1 MMNYYDRLF
10 AFLERATSPY
20 HTVALAKDE
29 LTKEGFEELYWKE
42 EWQLKKG
49 GKYVLDYYG
58 GSLFAFAVGEEF
70 EAEDGCRIAAAHGD
84 FPGFRVKQ
92 QPGMDVGGYLQLNT
106 EAYGGAILST
116 WMDRPLS
123 VAGRVALKSDD
134 VFQPEL
140 RLVDLKK
147 PVLVIPNLAI
157 HFNREMNKGVEL
169 KKQVD
174 MLPIY
179 GTSSEEMTK
188 EAFLEYI
195 AQELHVEPSD
205 ILDYE
210 LQIYNTDKPCFLGI
224 QDEFISAPRLDN
236 LTSVQALVEAI
247 LQGTRRKGIN
257 LIAVFDHEEV
267 GNRSK
272 QGAAS
277 MILSHLVEKIYV
289 SLGETQESCKN
300 AMAESLMMSVDVSHA
315 YHPNYAARYDLTNR
329 HVLNKGF
336 AIKEACSQ
344 SYATDSEVVAIVQ
357 QICEKEGIAYQK
369 FANHSDSAGGG
380 TLGAVAST
388 LLPIRTADMGV
399 PVLAMHSSRETMGTK
414 DYESIIA
421 YLTSFYSL

>member
-20 HTVALAKDE
+20 HTVALAKEE
-29 LTKEGFEELYWKE
+29 LMKQGFEELYWKE
-42 EWQLKKG
+42 EWHLKKG

-58 GSLFAFAVGEEF
+58 ASLFAFTVGQEF
-70 EAEDGCRIAAAHGD
+70 EAEDGYRIAAAHGD

-188 EAFLEYI
+188 EAFLEYV
-195 AQELHVEPSD
+195 AEELHVEPSD

-224 QDEFISAPRLDN
+224 NDEFISGPRLDN

-247 LQGTRRKGIN
+247 LQGTRKEGIN
-257 LIAVFDHEEV
+257 LIAVFDHEEI

-289 SLGETQESCKN
+289 SLGKTQEDCKN

-336 AIKEACSQ
+336 AIKESCSQ

-421 YLTSFYSL
+421 YLASFYSL